1 MQQSKQLRIIIWITG
16 IVVTV
21 FLIILFFS
29 VSGIMKDAKVTSEIE
44 ETNVV
49 IITSDVIADQSWGS
63 LAYKGQLKI
72 QEQFP
77 IAVELFSEIDT
88 TNKTQL
94 EKIVDDAV
102 NSGTDVII
110 GHGREFS
117 DLFIEIAPS
126 YQEVH
131 FVTVHGWLKHSNQAV
146 YTFDHAE
153 LEYFASLAAS
163 LKTKTN
169 KIGIIDVHE
178 SNENPEFEQAL
189 KYYSEESEIYYRYV
203 EDRDDSQG
211 ALKQLDELIELGV
224 DVVYPKGNAFNRD
237 VIDAAKKEGI
247 YVIGYVDDQ
256 SYMAP
261 NYVLTSVLNDVTEIY
276 VSIIEDYFSE
286 EGIPSGKVMLTEE
299 DGVYMLA
306 PFGPMF
312 SDSEVEFIE
321 NEILKFEKGEL
332 RF

>member
-29 VSGIMKDAKVTSEIE
+29 VGDIMKDAKVTSEIE

-49 IITSDVIADQSWGS
+49 IITSDVIVDQSWGS

-77 IAVELFSEIDT
+77 VTVELFSEIDT
-88 TNKTQL
+88 ADEAEL
-94 EKIVDDAV
+94 EKIIQDAV
-102 NSGTDVII
+102 DSGTEIVI

-117 DLFIEIAPS
+117 DFFTEIAPS

-131 FVTVHGWLKHSNQAV
+131 FVTVHGSSKHPNQAV
-146 YTFDHAE
+146 YTFNQAE
-153 LEYFASLAAS
+153 LEHFASLAAS

-169 KIGIIDVHE
+169 KIGIIDVNE

-189 KYYSEESEIYYRYV
+189 EYYSEESELYYRYV
-203 EDRDDSQG
+203 DDRDDSAG
-211 ALKQLDELIELGV
+211 ALEQLNELIDIGV
-224 DVVYPKGNAFNRD
+224 DVVYSKGNAFNRD
-237 VIDAAKKEGI
+237 VINAAKNEGI
-247 YVIGYVDDQ
+247 FVIGYIDNQ

-261 NYVLTSVLNDVTEIY
+261 NYVLTSVMNDVTEVY
-276 VSIIEDYFSE
+276 VSIMEDYFSE
-286 EGIPSGKVMLTEE
+286 DGIPSGKVILNEV

-332 RF
+332 SF